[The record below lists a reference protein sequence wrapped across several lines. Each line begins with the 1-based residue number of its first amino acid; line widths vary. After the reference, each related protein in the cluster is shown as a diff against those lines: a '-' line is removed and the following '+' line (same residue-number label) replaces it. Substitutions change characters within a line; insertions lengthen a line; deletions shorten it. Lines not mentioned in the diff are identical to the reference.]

1 MDKEMEL
8 SLTKA
13 EEKAMKILWSIKKGL
28 IRDVVSRY
36 EDPKPAYTTVATI
49 FRILEKK
56 GFVARRPVANSH
68 EYYPLVERDEYTTQ
82 SVKFLVENYFAN
94 SFKNMV
100 SEFSNKENLTTRDM
114 QDLIEYL
121 QKQIRENKKK

>member
-1 MDKEMEL
+1 MDL

-28 IRDVVSRY
+28 IRDVINEY
-36 EDPKPAYTTVATI
+36 DDPKPAYTTVATI

-68 EYYPLVERDEYTTQ
+68 EYYPLIEREEYTTQ
-82 SVKFLVENYFAN
+82 SVKLLVKNYFSN

-100 SEFSNKENLTTRDM
+100 SEFSNTENLSTRDM
-114 QDLIEYL
+114 QELIEYL
-121 QKQIRENKKK
+121 EKQIKAKKKK

>member
-1 MDKEMEL
+1 MEL

-28 IRDVVSRY
+28 IRDVVSEY

-49 FRILEKK
+49 FKILEKK
-56 GFVARRPVANSH
+56 GFVGRRPVSNSH
-68 EYYPLVERDEYTTQ
+68 EYYPLVERDDYTTQ
-82 SVKFLVENYFAN
+82 SVKSLVKNYFSN

-100 SEFSNKENLTTRDM
+100 SEFSSNENLTTKDM
-114 QDLIEYL
+114 QELITHLE
-121 QKQIRENKKK
+121 KQIEEKKRK

>member
-1 MDKEMEL
+1 MEMN
-8 SLTKA
+8 LTKA
-13 EEKAMKILWSIKKGL
+13 EEKAMKILWSIERGL
-28 IRDVVSRY
+28 IRDVVSKY

-68 EYYPLVERDEYTTQ
+68 EYYPLIERDDYTRQ
-82 SVKFLVENYFAN
+82 SVKSLVKNYFAN

-100 SEFSNKENLTTRDM
+100 SEFGSKENLTTRDM
-114 QDLIEYL
+114 QDLIEHF
-121 QKQIRENKKK
+121 QRQIRKKKK

>member
-1 MDKEMEL
+1 MDL

-28 IRDVVSRY
+28 IRDVINEY
-36 EDPKPAYTTVATI
+36 DDPKPAYTTVATI

-56 GFVARRPVANSH
+56 GFVGRTPVANSH
-68 EYYPLVERDEYTTQ
+68 EYYPLVERGDYTTK
-82 SVKFLVENYFAN
+82 SLKLLVENYFSN

-100 SEFSNKENLTTRDM
+100 SEFSNSENLTTGDM
-114 QDLIEYL
+114 QELIEYFK
-121 QKQIRENKKK
+121 KQIEEKNKK

>member
-1 MDKEMEL
+1 MN
-8 SLTKA
+8 LTKA
-13 EEKAMKILWSIKKGL
+13 EEKAMKILWSIERGL
-28 IRDVVSRY
+28 IRDVVSKY

-68 EYYPLVERDEYTTQ
+68 EYYPLIERDDYTRQ
-82 SVKFLVENYFAN
+82 SVKSLVKNYFAN

-100 SEFSNKENLTTRDM
+100 SEFGSKENLTTRDM
-114 QDLIEYL
+114 QDLIEHF
-121 QKQIRENKKK
+121 QRQIRKKKK

>member
-1 MDKEMEL
+1 MEL

-82 SVKFLVENYFAN
+82 SVKSLVENYFAN

>member
-1 MDKEMEL
+1 MEL

-13 EEKAMKILWSIKKGL
+13 EEKAMKILWSIKRGL
-28 IRDVVSRY
+28 IRDVVNEY
-36 EDPKPAYTTVATI
+36 EDPRPAYTTVATI

-68 EYYPLVERDEYTTQ
+68 EYYPLIGRDEYKTQ
-82 SVKFLVENYFAN
+82 SVKSLVENYFSN

-100 SEFSNKENLTTRDM
+100 SEFSSKQNLTTRDM
-114 QDLIEYL
+114 QDLIEHL
-121 QKQIRENKKK
+121 QKQIQQKKKK